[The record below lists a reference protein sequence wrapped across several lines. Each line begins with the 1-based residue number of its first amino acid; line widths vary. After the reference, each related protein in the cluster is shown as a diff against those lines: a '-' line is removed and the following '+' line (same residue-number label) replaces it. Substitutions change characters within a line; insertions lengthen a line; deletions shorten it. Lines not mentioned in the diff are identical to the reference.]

1 MDFLKPK
8 FNEELAAEINPKNG
22 KVKVAGYSC
31 TPDVFLKEMDPT
43 SYDAAFSDWLEQ
55 RKEMCL
61 AKADEILELHDNRP
75 RFNRLRESY
84 RRGAVIPFIG
94 AGMSV
99 PCGYSGWTKFLNNLR
114 NETRVSEE
122 CLSTLLSEGKY
133 EEAAQTLADDMPA
146 GSFDEAIENAF
157 GDDKDL
163 EGPIQL
169 LPYIFDTSVI
179 TTNFDDVIKRCYEA
193 TDSYFLEILLGT
205 DACELPR
212 YLGKGNKVLVKLHG
226 KANSGRH
233 RVLTYL
239 EYEKHYGTP
248 PRIQNVIE
256 AISTKTTLLFLG
268 CSLGV
273 DRTIQTLTQL
283 VEDRGH
289 DIIPRHYAF
298 LSISEEEDRL
308 RRRDELV
315 KANIFPIW
323 YHADEGH
330 DECIEA
336 LLYKLGEG
344 RI

>member
-1 MDFLKPK
+1 MDFLKAK
-8 FNEELAAEINPKNG
+8 FNEELAAEIDPKDG

-31 TPDVFLKEMDPT
+31 TPDELLKEMDPL
-43 SYDAAFSDWLEQ
+43 SYEMAFADWLDQ
-55 RKEMCL
+55 RKERYL
-61 AKADEILELHDNRP
+61 AKADEILELHDNRL

-99 PCGYSGWTKFLNNLR
+99 PSGYPGWTKFLQKLR

-122 CLSTLLSEGKY
+122 NLRTLLSEWKY

-157 GDDKDL
+157 GDDKYL

-179 TTNFDDVIKRCYEA
+179 TTNFDDVVKRCYEA
-193 TDSYFLEILLGT
+193 TDSYFLETLLGT

-212 YLGKGNKVLVKLHG
+212 FLGQGNKVLVKLHG

-233 RVLTYL
+233 RVLTYS
-239 EYEKHYGTP
+239 EYEKHYGNP
-248 PRIQNVIE
+248 PCIQNVIE
-256 AISTKTTLLFLG
+256 AISTKTLLFLG

-283 VEDRGH
+283 VENRGH

-298 LSISEEEDRL
+298 LSISEDEDRL
-308 RRRDELV
+308 ERRDYLV

-336 LLYKLGEG
+336 LLYKLFEG
-344 RI
+344 RK